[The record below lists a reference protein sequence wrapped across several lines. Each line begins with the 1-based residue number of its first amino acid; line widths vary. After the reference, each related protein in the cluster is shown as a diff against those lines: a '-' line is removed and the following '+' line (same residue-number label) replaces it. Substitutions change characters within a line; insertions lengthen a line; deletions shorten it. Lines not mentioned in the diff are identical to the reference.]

1 MKKVGFVSL
10 GCPKNL
16 VDSEVM
22 MGQLAEAGYQIT
34 NSADD
39 ADTVVV
45 NTCGFIESAKQESI
59 DAILE
64 ATSLKAEG
72 KAKRVVVAGCLV
84 ERYRDDLVKEL
95 PEVDAFI
102 GTSQV
107 NEILKAAD
115 EQFDAKA
122 LTITP
127 IGNKSSTYL
136 YDENTPRLRATR
148 SHTAFIK
155 IAEGCDRPCAFC
167 SIPAMRGSFRSRRFG
182 SIVEE
187 ARSLAKQGVREVVLI
202 AQDSSRYGEDLGE
215 VDALAALIRALG
227 EIEEL
232 EWVRVMYA
240 YPTHISDAFL
250 SAIAETPKAVKYL
263 DMPLQHASR
272 NVLKLMKRGGT
283 RESLER
289 LIARVREKVP
299 GIAIRTT
306 FITGFPGETEEDFEE
321 LLAFVRNCRFDNV
334 GVFTYSDEEG
344 TPAYDLPNKIDPKV
358 AEKRRIRLMK
368 EQAKI
373 SRQIN
378 KAKIGSTFRVM
389 FEGLSQ
395 ESDLLFQ
402 GRLEGQSEE
411 IDGYILINDMPEN
424 LEPVIGNI
432 YDVRITEAH
441 DYDLIGEIT
450 A

>member
-1 MKKVGFVSL
+1 VKKVGFVSL

-22 MGQLAEAGYQIT
+22 MGTLAQGGYEIT
-34 NSADD
+34 NDASD

-64 ATSLKAEG
+64 ATRLKEEG
-72 KAKRVVVAGCLV
+72 KASRVIVAGCLV

-107 NEILKAAD
+107 GEILKAAD
-115 EQFDAKA
+115 EKFDSKR

-127 IGNKSSTYL
+127 IGNKSATYL
-136 YDENTPRLRATR
+136 YDEYTPRMRATQ

-167 SIPAMRGSFRSRRFG
+167 SIPSMRGSFRSRRFG
-182 SIVEE
+182 SIIEE
-187 ARSLAKQGVREVVLI
+187 ARNLAKQGVKEVVLI
-202 AQDSSRYGEDLGE
+202 AQDSSRYGEDFGE

-227 EIEEL
+227 EIDDL

-250 SAIAETPKAVKYL
+250 DAIRETDKAVKYL

-283 RESLER
+283 RESLEK
-289 LIARVREKVP
+289 LIARVRAQVP

-321 LLAFVRNCRFDNV
+321 LIKFVQNCRFDNV

-344 TPAYDLPNKIDPKV
+344 TPAYDLQNKVDPKI
-358 AEKRRIRLMK
+358 ATKRRDRLMK

-373 SRQIN
+373 SRELN
-378 KAKIGSTFRVM
+378 RAKVGKTFKVM

-402 GRLEGQSEE
+402 GRMASQTQE
-411 IDGYILINDMPEN
+411 IDGYILINDMPDDF
-424 LEPVIGNI
+424 EPQIGAI
-432 YDVRITEAH
+432 YDVCITEAH
-441 DYDLIGEIT
+441 EYDLIGAII
-450 A
+450 

>member
-22 MGQLAEAGYQIT
+22 MGTLQQAGYEIT
-34 NSADD
+34 NSADE
-39 ADTVVV
+39 AETVVV

-64 ATSLKAEG
+64 ATRLKEEG

-84 ERYRDDLVKEL
+84 ERYRNDLMKEL

-102 GTSQV
+102 GT
-107 NEILKAAD
+107 NEVTRILEAAD
-115 EQFDAKA
+115 EKNNFRQ
-122 LTITP
+122 LPLLP
-127 IGNKSSTYL
+127 IGNKTATYL
-136 YDENTPRLRATR
+136 YDFDTPRYRATQ

-167 SIPAMRGSFRSRRFG
+167 SIPSMRGSFRSRRFG
-182 SIVEE
+182 SIIEE
-187 ARSLAKQGVREVVLI
+187 ARNLAKQGVKEIVLI

-227 EIEEL
+227 EIDEL
-232 EWVRVMYA
+232 DWIRVMYA

-250 SAIAETPKAVKYL
+250 AAITETPKAVKYL

-272 NVLKLMKRGGT
+272 NVLKLMRRGGT

-289 LIARVREKVP
+289 LIGRVREKVP
-299 GIAIRTT
+299 GITIRTT

-321 LLAFVRNCRFDNV
+321 LIAFVRNCRFDNV

-344 TPAYDLPNKIDPKV
+344 TPAYNLPDKVDPKI
-358 AEKRRIRLMK
+358 AKQRRNRLMK

-373 SRQIN
+373 SKQLNREKVGN
-378 KAKIGSTFRVM
+378 TFPVI

-402 GRLEGQSEE
+402 GRLEGQAQE
-411 IDGYILINDMPEN
+411 IDGYILINDVPEN
-424 LEPVIGNI
+424 LEPKIGAI
-432 YDVRITEAH
+432 YNVRITEAY
-441 DYDLIGEIT
+441 DYDLVGSIE
-450 A
+450 